1 MQAIGA
7 VSLRQDLVVPCAEL
21 SIRRQCE
28 LMGISRSGFYYEPVV
43 ETPENLG
50 LMRRL
55 DELHLARPVY
65 GSRRLTALLQREGRE
80 VNRKRVVRLL
90 QLMGVEAVYPKR
102 SLSQPAE
109 GHRIYPY
116 LLEGLEISGPDQ
128 VWCSDITYVPMAY
141 GFMYLVAVMD
151 WWSRYVVGWELSNSL
166 DSEFCIRAWTAA
178 LAAGR
183 QPLIS
188 NTDQGCQFTS
198 EAYLEAVES
207 VGVDVSM
214 DGRGR
219 WIDNRFPLS
228 SEESQRRA
236 EWNRDMRFIQKLDQN
251 SVAARARDA
260 EWYHRHDSEK
270 LVDAVTPH
278 IQQLLD
284 AGNKVAPQNIGHLQ
298 VGYHI
303 DAVSAALVKLKRWD
317 KGRHWLELFFGL
329 DPRYQQGPA
338 SDKEKMLRR
347 LERCKAELAKK
358 A

>member
-1 MQAIGA
+1 MQATGA
-7 VSLRQDLVVPCAEL
+7 VSLRQELVVPCAEL

-28 LMGISRSGFYYEPVV
+28 LVGISRSGFYYEPVV
-43 ETPENLG
+43 ETPENLV

-65 GSRRLTALLQREGRE
+65 GSRRLTAVLQREGRE

-183 QPLIS
+183 QPLIA

-219 WIDNRFPLS
+219 WIDNRFIERLWRSVKQEDIYLQDYSDGLTAQRGLARWFSDYNTRRPHQALGYATPGELYHS
-228 SEESQRRA
+228 PESYGA
-236 EWNRDMRFIQKLDQN
+236 KP
-251 SVAARARDA
+251 AA
-260 EWYHRHDSEK
+260 W
-270 LVDAVTPH
+270 
-278 IQQLLD
+278 
-284 AGNKVAPQNIGHLQ
+284 
-298 VGYHI
+298 
-303 DAVSAALVKLKRWD
+303 RW
-317 KGRHWLELFFGL
+317 
-329 DPRYQQGPA
+329 Q
-338 SDKEKMLRR
+338 
-347 LERCKAELAKK
+347 
-358 A
+358 